1 MNLDFSDIKVL
12 VIGDFMI
19 DHYIIGESNRMS
31 PEAPVPVVVP
41 KEEYSIPGGA
51 GNVAMN
57 LKLMGADVTCVG
69 CIGNDIWGEKLL
81 SILKNQGINT
91 EKIEI
96 IDDHPTTLKQRIYS
110 DGKQVARLDTEKI
123 INWEIDEDTTDI
135 AENYDVLILSD
146 YNKGVLHNPNLFL
159 TLIDVSQLSP
169 DNRLESIIVDP
180 KKDDF
185 SHYDGVNIITPNLDE
200 LQKATKMKIDDNES
214 ILKACKKLIEEYG
227 IEYIVAK
234 KGDKGI
240 TIVGEDNFVKHIKPH
255 TVENPDVTGAG
266 DTVISALS
274 IAYAKTN
281 DIEFSAKFANAAAAI
296 AVSKAG
302 TASVTFDE
310 INNYIEIS
318 K

>member
-19 DHYIIGESNRMS
+19 DHYIMGESNRMS

-41 KEEYSIPGGA
+41 KEEFSIPGGA

-81 SILKNQGINT
+81 SILKNEGINT
-91 EKIEI
+91 ERIEI

-123 INWEIDEDTTDI
+123 INWEIDDFTTDI
-135 AENYDVLILSD
+135 AENYDVMILSD
-146 YNKGVLHNPNLFL
+146 YNKGVLHNSDLFL
-159 TLIDVSQLSP
+159 TLISVSQLSP
-169 DNRLESIIVDP
+169 DNRLETIIVDP

-185 SHYDGVNIITPNLDE
+185 YHYNGVNIITPNLDE
-200 LQKATKMKIDDNES
+200 LHKATKMKIDDNES
-214 ILKACKKLIEEYG
+214 IIKACKKLIEEYC
-227 IEYIVAK
+227 IEYVVAK
-234 KGDKGI
+234 KGDEGI
-240 TIVGEDNFVKHIKPH
+240 TVVGEDNFVKHIKPH

-266 DTVISALS
+266 DTVIAALS

-281 DIEFSAKFANAAAAI
+281 DIEFSAKYANAAAAI
-296 AVSKAG
+296 AVDKTG
-302 TASVTFDE
+302 TASVSTKE
-310 INNYIEIS
+310 IEKLLS

>member
-1 MNLDFSDIKVL
+1 MNLDCSDIKVL

-19 DHYIIGESNRMS
+19 DHYIMGESNRMS

-41 KEEYSIPGGA
+41 KEEFSIPGGA

-81 SILKNQGINT
+81 AILKNEGINT
-91 EKIEI
+91 ERIEI

-123 INWEIDEDTTDI
+123 INWEIDEDTTYI

-169 DNRLESIIVDP
+169 NNRLESIIVDP

-185 SHYDGVNIITPNLDE
+185 YHYNGVNIITPNLDE

-266 DTVISALS
+266 DTVIAALS

-296 AVSKAG
+296 AVNKTG
-302 TASVTFDE
+302 TASVTIDE
-310 INNYIEIS
+310 INNYI
-318 K
+318 

>member
-1 MNLDFSDIKVL
+1 
-12 VIGDFMI
+12 
-19 DHYIIGESNRMS
+19 MS

-81 SILKNQGINT
+81 SILKNEGINT
-91 EKIEI
+91 ERIEI

-123 INWEIDEDTTDI
+123 INWEIDDFTRDI
-135 AENYDVLILSD
+135 AENYDVMILSD
-146 YNKGVLHNPNLFL
+146 YNKGVINNSDSFL
-159 TLIDVSQLSP
+159 TLISDSQLSP
-169 DNRLESIIVDP
+169 DNRLETIIVDP

-185 SHYDGVNIITPNLDE
+185 YHYNGVNIITPNLDE

-214 ILKACKKLIEEYG
+214 IIKACKKLIEEYC
-227 IEYIVAK
+227 IEYIIAK

-266 DTVISALS
+266 DTVIAALS

-302 TASVTFDE
+302 TAIVTFDE

>member
-19 DHYIIGESNRMS
+19 DHYIMGESNRMS

-41 KEEYSIPGGA
+41 KEEFSIPGGA

-81 SILKNQGINT
+81 SILKNEGINT
-91 EKIEI
+91 ERIEI

-123 INWEIDEDTTDI
+123 INWEINVDTMDI

-146 YNKGVLHNPNLFL
+146 YNKGVLQNSGLFL

-169 DNRLESIIVDP
+169 DNRLETIIVDP

-185 SHYDGVNIITPNLDE
+185 YHYEGVNIITPNLYE

-214 ILKACKKLIEEYG
+214 IIKACKKLIEEYF
-227 IEYIVAK
+227 IEYVVAK
-234 KGDKGI
+234 KGDEGI
-240 TIVGEDNFVKHIKPH
+240 TVVGEDNFVTHIKPH

-266 DTVISALS
+266 DTVIAALS

-296 AVSKAG
+296 AVDKTG
-302 TASVTFDE
+302 TASVTIDE
-310 INNYIEIS
+310 INNYIGLDI
-318 K
+318 

>member
-1 MNLDFSDIKVL
+1 MNLDFSNIKVL

-57 LKLMGADVTCVG
+57 LKLMGADVSCAG

-81 SILKNQGINT
+81 SILKNEGINT
-91 EKIEI
+91 ERIEI

-123 INWEIDEDTTDI
+123 INWEIDDFTTDI
-135 AENYDVLILSD
+135 AENYDVMILSD
-146 YNKGVLHNPNLFL
+146 YNKGVLHNSDLFL
-159 TLIDVSQLSP
+159 TLISASQLSP
-169 DNRLESIIVDP
+169 DNRLETIIVDP

-185 SHYDGVNIITPNLDE
+185 YHYEGVNIITPNLYE

-214 ILKACKKLIEEYG
+214 IIKACRKLIEEYS
-227 IEYIVAK
+227 IEYVVAK

-240 TIVGEDNFVKHIKPH
+240 TVVGEDNFVKHIKPH

-266 DTVISALS
+266 DTVIAALS

-296 AVSKAG
+296 AVDKTG
-302 TASVTFDE
+302 TASVSTKE
-310 INNYIEIS
+310 IESLLS

>member
-19 DHYIIGESNRMS
+19 DHYIMGESNRMS

-41 KEEYSIPGGA
+41 KEEFSIPGGA

-81 SILKNQGINT
+81 SILKNEGINT
-91 EKIEI
+91 ERIEI

-123 INWEIDEDTTDI
+123 INWEIDDFTTDI
-135 AENYDVLILSD
+135 AENYDVMILSD
-146 YNKGVLHNPNLFL
+146 YNKGVLHNSDLFL
-159 TLIDVSQLSP
+159 TLISASQLSP
-169 DNRLESIIVDP
+169 DNRLETIIVDP

-185 SHYDGVNIITPNLDE
+185 DHYNGVNIITPNLDE

-214 ILKACKKLIEEYG
+214 IIKACRKLIEEYS
-227 IEYIVAK
+227 IEYVVAK

-240 TIVGEDNFVKHIKPH
+240 TVVGEDNFVKHIKPH

-266 DTVISALS
+266 DTVIAALS
-274 IAYAKTN
+274 IVYAKTN

-296 AVSKAG
+296 AVDKTG
-302 TASVTFDE
+302 TASVTIDE
-310 INNYIEIS
+310 INNYIKS
-318 K
+318 YT